1 MDPETIGAVLSRV
14 EGIESDVGA
23 LRRTIDA
30 EALSV
35 SDRQYVS
42 RCFDLLHMELE
53 ALRQYL
59 GGLSAT

>member
-1 MDPETIGAVLSRV
+1 MDPETIGVVISRV
-14 EGIESDVGA
+14 HGIESDVEA
-23 LRRTIDA
+23 LRQTIDS

-35 SDRQYVS
+35 SDRQYLS

-59 GGLSAT
+59 GGLAST